1 MIVTPEMSSSRKVIK
16 CGYLPYIDPSDRPD
30 HDYFPD
36 NEEEREKDPNPI
48 SCSIVKVLNKMRS
61 RNKSNRL
68 EKHYYVPFEDDV
80 TSGSTRMPLKTS
92 KLCKILFNQSYT
104 LIYGDFYC

>member
-1 MIVTPEMSSSRKVIK
+1 MIVTPVMSSSRKVIK

-48 SCSIVKVLNKMRS
+48 LWSDR
-61 RNKSNRL
+61 
-68 EKHYYVPFEDDV
+68 
-80 TSGSTRMPLKTS
+80 
-92 KLCKILFNQSYT
+92 
-104 LIYGDFYC
+104 